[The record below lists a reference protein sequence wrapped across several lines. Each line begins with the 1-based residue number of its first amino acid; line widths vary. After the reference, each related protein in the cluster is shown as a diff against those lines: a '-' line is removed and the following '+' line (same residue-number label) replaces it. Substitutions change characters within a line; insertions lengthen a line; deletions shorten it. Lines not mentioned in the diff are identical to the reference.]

1 MQMHR
6 ESTSKIKHK
15 SISSSAQY
23 VTLQKYIS
31 HPSIVTSFSEPTNKT
46 KTGTANSWETTNSKP
61 LGPNI
66 MIGQSETGS
75 GNHIIFI
82 TVFSGRLKMLGQD
95 QFAKPNQHVLTFVH
109 PILNCRVAY

>member
-6 ESTSKIKHK
+6 ESAFEHK

-31 HPSIVTSFSEPTNKT
+31 HPSIVISFSKPTNKT

-66 MIGQSETGS
+66 MIGQSEIVS

-82 TVFSGRLKMLGQD
+82 TLFSGRLKMLGQD
-95 QFAKPNQHVLTFVH
+95 HFAKPNQHVMTFLH